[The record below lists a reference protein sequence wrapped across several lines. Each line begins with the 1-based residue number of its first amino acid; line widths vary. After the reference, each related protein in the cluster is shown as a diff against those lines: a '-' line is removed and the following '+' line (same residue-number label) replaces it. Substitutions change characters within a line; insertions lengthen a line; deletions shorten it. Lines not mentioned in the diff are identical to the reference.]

1 MPTRGWEDGGQQQKK
16 ECIWGVDPHLVI
28 SVKQMKVGLSGG
40 EVGRLER
47 SRSAAETESRTESR
61 VVLRERRGV
70 KEREGEEKEMRQEEK
85 EEEEGM
91 RQEE

>member
-1 MPTRGWEDGGQQQKK
+1 M
-16 ECIWGVDPHLVI
+16 
-28 SVKQMKVGLSGG
+28 
-40 EVGRLER
+40 GRLER

-70 KEREGEEKEMRQEEK
+70 KEREGEEKGMRQEEK

>member
-1 MPTRGWEDGGQQQKK
+1 M
-16 ECIWGVDPHLVI
+16 
-28 SVKQMKVGLSGG
+28 
-40 EVGRLER
+40 GRLER

-70 KEREGEEKEMRQEEK
+70 KEREGEEKEMMQEEK

>member
-1 MPTRGWEDGGQQQKK
+1 M
-16 ECIWGVDPHLVI
+16 
-28 SVKQMKVGLSGG
+28 
-40 EVGRLER
+40 GRLER

-70 KEREGEEKEMRQEEK
+70 KEREGEEKEMRQDEK